1 MGKIIVQQ
9 AVSLDGYAAD
19 ADGGVSFFS
28 AVEDWTEPDT
38 EQLDQL
44 DSISH
49 MVLGGTT
56 YREFVEFWPTEQS
69 RDEIIADKLNALDK
83 VVFSRTLERAPWGDH
98 PDVRVVAGDPAQT
111 LRGIAENAPGDLI
124 VWGSL
129 QLTDQLFRSGG
140 VDEVQLRVCPMAIGS
155 GRRVFPDGFATG
167 ALRLLRCRTYE
178 SGLIWA
184 DYALT

>member
-1 MGKIIVQQ
+1 MGNIIVQQ
-9 AVSLDGYAAD
+9 GVSLDGYAAD
-19 ADGGVSFFS
+19 ARGGLSFFS

-38 EQLDQL
+38 DQLDQL

-56 YREFVEFWPTEQS
+56 YREFVGFWPTEQS

-83 VVFSRTLERAPWGDH
+83 VVFSRTLERAPWGGY
-98 PDVRVVAGDPAQT
+98 PEGRVVDGDPATT
-111 LRGIAENAPGDLI
+111 LRSLAETAPGDLI

-129 QLTDQLFRSGG
+129 ELTDQLFRSGG
-140 VDEVQLRVCPMAIGS
+140 VDQVQLRICPVAIGR
-155 GRRVFPDGFATG
+155 GRRVFPDGFAT
-167 ALRLLRCRTYE
+167 ALRLLRCRTYD